1 MKKITLAIFMALFSF
16 SIASADLGVR
26 VGTSGLIGLYET
38 SGKEVENGETST
50 AKAQEAM
57 GAMGS
62 VFIEKQL
69 SFLPGPL
76 KRVSIGY
83 DRVLHKIETGVSNRT
98 DTDSSRSVGFALT
111 RSVKNSLSAS
121 LDNISTVYALL
132 NITDWLYVKTGTM
145 EMDLTTTESLETGS
159 AYGNTSLDGSV
170 VGFGLNFVTDG
181 GIFTRIEW
189 NDTTIDGA
197 VFTSSTNAD
206 NKVTLNEITGTQAK
220 ISIGKSF

>member
-38 SGKEVENGETST
+38 SGKEVENGETNT
-50 AKAQEAM
+50 AKAEEAM

>member
-76 KRVSIGY
+76 KRISIGY
-83 DRVLHKIETGVSNRT
+83 DRVLHKIETGVSDRT
-98 DTDSSRSVGFALT
+98 DKDSSRSPTGAYPGTGFALT
-111 RSVKNSLSAS
+111 QSVENSISAS

-132 NITDWLYVKTGTM
+132 NITDWLYVKTGSM

-159 AYGNTSLDGSV
+159 NTKLPKPALLSPVSPNTVVIDGNTPMVLPSLE
-170 VGFGLNFVTDG
+170 VT
-181 GIFTRIEW
+181 
-189 NDTTIDGA
+189 
-197 VFTSSTNAD
+197 S
-206 NKVTLNEITGTQAK
+206 
-220 ISIGKSF
+220 

>member
-83 DRVLHKIETGVSNRT
+83 DRVLHKIETGVSDRT
-98 DTDSSRSVGFALT
+98 DKDSSKSVGFALT
-111 RSVKNSLSAS
+111 QSVENSLSAS

>member
-38 SGKEVENGETST
+38 SGKEVENGETNT
-50 AKAQEAM
+50 AKAEEAM

-98 DTDSSRSVGFALT
+98 YTDSSRSVGFALT